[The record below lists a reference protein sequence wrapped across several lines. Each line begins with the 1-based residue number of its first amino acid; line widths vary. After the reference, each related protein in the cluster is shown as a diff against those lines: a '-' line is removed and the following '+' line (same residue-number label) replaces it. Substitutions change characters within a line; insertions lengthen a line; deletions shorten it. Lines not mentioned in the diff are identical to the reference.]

1 MSDIAQAR
9 DHALKM
15 LDDVENGR
23 YNQGDLIRAIEEQIR
38 LCGGT
43 VPPYPLIR
51 AIEEQIRQ
59 SGGTVPPYPSEYLT
73 TIHEDGMAHT
83 HIVAAGSATQ
93 ALVRYLPDDRQ
104 IDAEPETHTTYES
117 ARSGDSTAVRYDRD
131 NIRHKRCACGMAPS
145 AWNLREKGRQ

>member
-1 MSDIAQAR
+1 MPDLAQAR

-23 YNQGDLIRAIEEQIR
+23 YDQGDLIRAIEEQIR

-43 VPPYPLIR
+43 VPPYP
-51 AIEEQIRQ
+51 
-59 SGGTVPPYPSEYLT
+59 SEYIA
-73 TIHEDGMAHT
+73 TIHEDGMVHT

-93 ALVRYLPDDRQ
+93 ALVRYLPDDRR

-117 ARSGDSTAVRYDRD
+117 ARSGDSTAVRFDPD
-131 NIRHKRCACGMAPS
+131 NIRHKRCAYGMASP
-145 AWNLREKGRQ
+145 AWNLREKGRR